1 MRFYKN
7 KFSSALRSLKNYR
20 TVLKNGTGLLALS
33 LLLLTLT
40 TANADAQESL
50 QLGVKGG
57 VNFIKVGGRS
67 FDTKTQ
73 PGANLG
79 VYGELNF
86 SKQWVLQPELMWN
99 MVVTQTSDQ
108 FSQIY
113 PGQGV
118 NTAQAINNYITLPVL
133 IAFKPTPELSI
144 LIGPQYGYLFNQTKG
159 LLYTDQN
166 KGVFSHSD
174 ISLVFGGQLNLGRVK
189 IGLRY
194 TDGLNT
200 INGINSSDGW
210 RQYGFQAYLGYQ
222 IKDIKLKKRK

>member
-7 KFSSALRSLKNYR
+7 KFSLAFRSLKNQR
-20 TVLKNGTGLLALS
+20 TALQTGSGLIALS

-57 VNFIKVGGRS
+57 ISLIKVGGRS

-79 VYGELNF
+79 IYGELNF
-86 SKQWVLQPELMWN
+86 SKQWSLQPELIWN
-99 MVVTQTSDQ
+99 QVVTQSSPL
-108 FSQIY
+108 FGEIY
-113 PGQGV
+113 AGQGII
-118 NTAQAINNYITLPVL
+118 NAQAINNYIELPVL
-133 IAFKPTPELSI
+133 VAFKPVPELSI
-144 LIGPQYGYLFNQTKG
+144 LVGAQYGYLVNQTKG
-159 LLYTDQN
+159 LWHPDQN
-166 KGVFSHSD
+166 RGVFSTSD
-174 ISLVFGGQLNLGRVK
+174 IGLIFGGQLNLGKVK

-194 TDGLNT
+194 TDGLNN

-222 IKDIKLKKRK
+222 IKDLKLKKKK